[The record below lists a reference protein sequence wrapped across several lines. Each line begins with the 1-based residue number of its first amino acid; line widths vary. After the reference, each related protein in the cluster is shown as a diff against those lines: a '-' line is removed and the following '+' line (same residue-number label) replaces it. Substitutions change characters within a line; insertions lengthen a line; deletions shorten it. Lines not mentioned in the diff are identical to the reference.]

1 MDMRPPDLLVK
12 PAPGQRERLPD
23 RRAAETLA
31 FERDNLKFH
40 MTLGFY
46 PDARVG
52 EIFLNSEHGNSLLDT
67 LAHDAAIFASL
78 ALQFG
83 CPLETLRHAV
93 KRDSAGTAASP
104 IGDALDRIE
113 PS

>member
-1 MDMRPPDLLVK
+1 MDLRPDDPIVK
-12 PAPGQRERLPD
+12 RATGQRDRLPD

-40 MTLGFY
+40 MTIGFY

-67 LAHDAAIFASL
+67 LAHDASIIASL
-78 ALQFG
+78 ALQYG
-83 CPLETLRHAV
+83 APLDTIRHAV
-93 KRDSAGTAASP
+93 KRDSSGAAASP
-104 IGDALDRIE
+104 IGQALDLI
-113 PS
+113 P